1 LFGRRRYLPEL
12 TSTNFQVRSSAER
25 MAVNHP
31 IQGTEADIV
40 KKAMI
45 EVYKKLNE
53 FDESKKHKTAAAH
66 ILMQVH
72 DELVLEVKE
81 DCVDEVSKILKE
93 TMESVVKLKVPVKV
107 EVHAG
112 KNWGEVH

>member
-1 LFGRRRYLPEL
+1 
-12 TSTNFQVRSSAER
+12 

-45 EVYKKLNE
+45 EVFKKLGEMGIKNKE
-53 FDESKKHKTAAAH
+53 LGSKGEAH

-81 DCVDEVSKILKE
+81 DCVEEVSKILKD